1 MGADI
6 VRLAKYTAESGGYC
20 TDGNREEL
28 KTLVKEQASDETHHF
43 LPVAVYISFLHGRDI
58 SPWNRFPRPL

>member
-28 KTLVKEQASDETHHF
+28 KTLVKDGVEYAADCR
-43 LPVAVYISFLHGRDI
+43 LG
-58 SPWNRFPRPL
+58 N